1 MKTKDQY
8 IIIKKEEDNIGR
20 PILCT
25 IARCRGG
32 GAISIIINHHES
44 INAKSDDIL
53 WRIPEVERTWLGIL
67 GGV

>member
-8 IIIKKEEDNIGR
+8 IIIKKEGDNIGR

-25 IARCRGG
+25 IVRCTGG
-32 GAISIIINHHES
+32 GAISIINHHES

-53 WRIPEVERTWLGIL
+53 WGIPEVERTWLGIL